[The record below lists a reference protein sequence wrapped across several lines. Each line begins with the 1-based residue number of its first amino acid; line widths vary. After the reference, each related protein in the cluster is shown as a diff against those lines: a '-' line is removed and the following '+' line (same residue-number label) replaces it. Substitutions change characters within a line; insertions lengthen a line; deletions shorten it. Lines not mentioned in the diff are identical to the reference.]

1 MKKLA
6 YVAGLF
12 ALTCAPLLA
21 ALYENLEVG
30 MDKDQVLKTLR
41 RSKQLEGPPTDAL
54 LARTGLNGV
63 FKTRQAIGGQTFAL
77 NFDYDPS
84 GGLRAVVLYS
94 RSKYRGSEYETRLK
108 SAYKALLVGLT
119 EQFGEPVNMPEWVAR
134 ESLQEGRIQ
143 YMHMW
148 KVSPGVFLMSGL
160 GNMGA
165 MEGYFPLFRFSG
177 PSGMP
182 PKSKRDREELKRE
195 WAAIPVEQHIRD
207 AYAQHQATYLG
218 SAAAHRGLLA
228 LTTRVPGIVDWQEVR
243 DLLSR
248 RRGLLDGVVI
258 CGGEPLAEPKLPEM
272 LAQVKAMGF
281 GVALHTGGGYPARL
295 KECLSLVDWVG
306 FDVKAPFADYARI
319 TRVKGSG
326 EAAMQSLLAVIE
338 SGVAFECRTTAHPAL
353 LSDADLLEIGRSL
366 AAAGVSHYAVQKF
379 RSHGC
384 NDAAL
389 LADEPCIRLEQGQ
402 DAEVLVFDLVNESEI
417 NE

>member
-12 ALTCAPLLA
+12 ALTCSPLLA
-21 ALYENLEVG
+21 ALYEGLEVG

-54 LARTGLNGV
+54 LSRTGLNGV
-63 FKTRQAIGGQTFAL
+63 FKTRQSIGGQTFSL

-119 EQFGEPVNMPEWVAR
+119 EQFGEPANMPEWVAR

-195 WAAIPVEQHIRD
+195 WAAIPEFPGLKEAELHISD
-207 AYAQHQATYLG
+207 A
-218 SAAAHRGLLA
+218 
-228 LTTRVPGIVDWQEVR
+228 VR
-243 DLLSR
+243 
-248 RRGLLDGVVI
+248 
-258 CGGEPLAEPKLPEM
+258 
-272 LAQVKAMGF
+272 AMGSKK
-281 GVALHTGGGYPARL
+281 Y
-295 KECLSLVDWVG
+295 KD
-306 FDVKAPFADYARI
+306 
-319 TRVKGSG
+319 
-326 EAAMQSLLAVIE
+326 
-338 SGVAFECRTTAHPAL
+338 AFECFQQAAELGCPRGYWGMAFLYDQGKYGVKRDKKKAEEMHRKAGAPAMPLPLPDSEPRGRTRRGFWALPLRKLGNSPA
-353 LSDADLLEIGRSL
+353 R
-366 AAAGVSHYAVQKF
+366 AAGRLRKAMP
-379 RSHGC
+379 RS
-384 NDAAL
+384 NTTWA
-389 LADEPCIRLEQGQ
+389 
-402 DAEVLVFDLVNESEI
+402 
-417 NE
+417 